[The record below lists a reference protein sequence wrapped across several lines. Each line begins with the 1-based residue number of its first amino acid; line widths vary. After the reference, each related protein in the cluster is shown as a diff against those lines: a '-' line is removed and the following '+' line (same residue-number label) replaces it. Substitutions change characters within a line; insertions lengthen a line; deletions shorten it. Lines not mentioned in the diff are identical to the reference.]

1 MSTIF
6 FIFLYQLS
14 VPHSY
19 RQSYTVINN
28 YSVTFNVTKLKVKL
42 MALIFYARVSSKDQ
56 NLERQLYRAKQVN
69 ADKVFQDKKSGKNT
83 ERTGLKEMLNYIRE
97 EDTVEVVS
105 LDRLSRNYND
115 IKKMVQLFKDKK
127 VKLLV
132 DDLPVTYTG
141 NDLVDN
147 FLLDMV
153 ISLMGFVAENER
165 QKIRE
170 RQRQGI
176 ERAKQ
181 NGKYRGRTK
190 KYAPNSTNR
199 EGRLVY
205 QGIVN
210 DYQTN
215 NYKTKVQLAKKYGVS
230 RQQLYR
236 ILNEIN

>member
-1 MSTIF
+1 M
-6 FIFLYQLS
+6 S

-147 FLLDMV
+147 FLLDMM

-236 ILNEIN
+236 ILNDIN

>member
-1 MSTIF
+1 
-6 FIFLYQLS
+6 
-14 VPHSY
+14 
-19 RQSYTVINN
+19 
-28 YSVTFNVTKLKVKL
+28 

-132 DDLPVTYTG
+132 DDLPVTSTG

-147 FLLDMV
+147 FLLDMM

-236 ILNEIN
+236 ILNDIN

>member
-1 MSTIF
+1 
-6 FIFLYQLS
+6 
-14 VPHSY
+14 
-19 RQSYTVINN
+19 
-28 YSVTFNVTKLKVKL
+28 

-147 FLLDMV
+147 FLLDMM

-236 ILNEIN
+236 ILNDIN

>member
-1 MSTIF
+1 
-6 FIFLYQLS
+6 
-14 VPHSY
+14 
-19 RQSYTVINN
+19 
-28 YSVTFNVTKLKVKL
+28 

-97 EDTVEVVS
+97 GDTVEVVS

-115 IKKMVQLFKDKK
+115 IKKMVQLFKDKR

-132 DDLPVTYTG
+132 DDLPVTCTR

-147 FLLDMV
+147 FLLDMM

-215 NYKTKVQLAKKYGVS
+215 NYETKVQLAKKYGVS

-236 ILNEIN
+236 ILNDIN

>member
-1 MSTIF
+1 
-6 FIFLYQLS
+6 
-14 VPHSY
+14 
-19 RQSYTVINN
+19 
-28 YSVTFNVTKLKVKL
+28 

-147 FLLDMV
+147 FLLDMM

-230 RQQLYR
+230 RQQLY
-236 ILNEIN
+236 

>member
-1 MSTIF
+1 
-6 FIFLYQLS
+6 
-14 VPHSY
+14 
-19 RQSYTVINN
+19 
-28 YSVTFNVTKLKVKL
+28 

-147 FLLDMV
+147 FLLDMM

>member
-1 MSTIF
+1 M
-6 FIFLYQLS
+6 YQLS

-147 FLLDMV
+147 FLLDMM

-236 ILNEIN
+236 ILNDIN

>member
-1 MSTIF
+1 
-6 FIFLYQLS
+6 
-14 VPHSY
+14 
-19 RQSYTVINN
+19 
-28 YSVTFNVTKLKVKL
+28 

-83 ERTGLKEMLNYIRE
+83 ERTGLQELLNYIRE
-97 EDTVEVVS
+97 GDTVEIVS

-115 IKKMVQLFKDKK
+115 IKKLVQLFKDKQ

-132 DDLPVTYTG
+132 DDLPVTNIG
-141 NDLVDN
+141 NNLVDS
-147 FLLDMV
+147 FLLDMM
-153 ISLMGFVAENER
+153 ISLMSFVAENER

-176 ERAKQ
+176 ERAKHD
-181 NGKYRGRTK
+181 GKYRGRTK
-190 KYAPNSTNR
+190 KYSSNSTDR

-210 DYQTN
+210 DYRTN
-215 NYKTKVQLAKKYGVS
+215 NYMTKVQLAKKYGIS

-236 ILNEIN
+236 ILNTINYSNK

>member
-1 MSTIF
+1 
-6 FIFLYQLS
+6 
-14 VPHSY
+14 
-19 RQSYTVINN
+19 
-28 YSVTFNVTKLKVKL
+28 

-83 ERTGLKEMLNYIRE
+83 KRTGLKEMLNYIRE

-147 FLLDMV
+147 FLLDMM

-215 NYKTKVQLAKKYGVS
+215 NYETKVQLAKKYGVS

-236 ILNEIN
+236 ILNDIN

>member
-1 MSTIF
+1 
-6 FIFLYQLS
+6 
-14 VPHSY
+14 
-19 RQSYTVINN
+19 
-28 YSVTFNVTKLKVKL
+28 

-69 ADKVFQDKKSGKNT
+69 ADKVFQDKKSGKNI

-147 FLLDMV
+147 FLLDMM

-181 NGKYRGRTK
+181 KGKYRGRTK

-236 ILNEIN
+236 ILNDIN

>member
-1 MSTIF
+1 
-6 FIFLYQLS
+6 
-14 VPHSY
+14 
-19 RQSYTVINN
+19 
-28 YSVTFNVTKLKVKL
+28 

-147 FLLDMV
+147 FLLDMM

-190 KYAPNSTNR
+190 KYVPNSTNR